1 MYLSSVPF
9 GFVSVLQLGEGGP
22 VVEFGSDLAC
32 TVPLIGD
39 ETFEG

>member
-1 MYLSSVPF
+1 MCLSSVPF

-22 VVEFGSDLAC
+22 VEFGSALVC

-39 ETFEG
+39 DTFEG